1 MRDFVLKNSDRYSLP
16 GTHGRFLHLA
26 TVQRN
31 TQEYFCFQDLK
42 TQKTY
47 IEEVTLAGNLEF
59 ISDDNLV
66 QDIARFLE
74 YKGITLIKKGDEI
87 REIKI

>member
-1 MRDFVLKNSDRYSLP
+1 MKDFILKSSDRYILL
-16 GTHGRFLHLA
+16 GTEGRFLHLA
-26 TVQRN
+26 TVHRN
-31 TQEYFCFQDLK
+31 TREYLCFQDLK
-42 TQKTY
+42 TNKVY

-59 ISDDNLV
+59 IPDENLV
-66 QDIARFLE
+66 IDIAKFLE